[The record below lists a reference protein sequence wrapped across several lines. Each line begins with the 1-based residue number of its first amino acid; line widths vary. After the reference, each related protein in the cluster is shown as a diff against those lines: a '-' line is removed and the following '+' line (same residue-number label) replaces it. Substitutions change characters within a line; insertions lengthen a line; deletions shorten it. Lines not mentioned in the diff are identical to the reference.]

1 MADDTPYSARYVV
14 RKGTKNFMVWDRHAR
29 GPAKFRGRQVAGVTE
44 DQAREV
50 KDELT
55 NIYIAAAVEAKVA
68 MTDHQKARRTFH
80 GDRER
85 LKALRLPREAEL
97 KTKK

>member
-1 MADDTPYSARYVV
+1 MSLGKERKTLWFGIDTPVARQSFEAD
-14 RKGTKNFMVWDRHAR
+14 KLQG
-29 GPAKFRGRQVAGVTE
+29 TE